1 MLPIL
6 QVGPLAIQLPGLI
19 LLAGVWIAVS
29 LTDREAP
36 RYSLKPSTL
45 SNMILIGLVV
55 GIFSA
60 RPWYAIRLVDI
71 YMDNPRSVWS
81 LNPTTRATREGALTG
96 RAVAAE

>member
-6 QVGPLAIQLPGLI
+6 QVGPLAIQMPGLI

-29 LTDREAP
+29 LTDRETP

-55 GIFSA
+55 GILSA
-60 RPWYAIRLVDI
+60 RLWYA
-71 YMDNPRSVWS
+71 NS
-81 LNPTTRATREGALTG
+81 LLRHLS
-96 RAVAAE
+96 